1 MKATVIVKKLD
12 APHQMEPFTRF
23 QPLGDDMVGAVR
35 GAVRSI
41 FDELGGASLLKESGE
56 VYIKPNAV
64 DAKPYSHTRVEVLRE
79 IIDYW
84 KRAGAGKIYLFENAT
99 QANFTRLVYRAAGY
113 TRLCRETGAVPVFLD
128 EERGHA
134 LPFTGRTPASAA
146 DPDGYD
152 LTSFVMPD
160 TVMKL
165 IRERERHLYINVP
178 KLKTH
183 SMGVVTL
190 GVKNQWGFPM
200 QRSRGFD
207 HNYNLPHKLVDILGY
222 IQPDVTLI
230 EGVEGTIHGHYFA
243 TALADR
249 QVKSFRVLIAGT
261 NVVAADIVG
270 ARVFGLGIK
279 DVPHIALAIKRGL
292 SDGVK
297 SERDISLHG
306 DLKSLKNIDLVG
318 DMPVSGHYPWDLYPL
333 FPDDVRIV
341 KGTKLACREG
351 CVNNPLCAMQTMHLD
366 TAGKGGWTLL
376 MGKGH
381 DAKTVDSINGRVL
394 IAGHCAIEEVSER
407 LIRRLGR
414 KNVYL
419 SGECNDLSAT
429 VEALFH
435 LMKVN
440 PATYVPVNPL
450 VTFFEYLTARL
461 KGSSSRVPHPF
472 SHVLKR
478 V

>member
-1 MKATVIVKKLD
+1 MKTTVIIRKLD
-12 APHQMEPFTRF
+12 APHQREPFTRF
-23 QPLGDDMVGAVR
+23 MPLGDDMVRAVR

-41 FDELGGASLLKESGE
+41 FDELGGPTLLKESGE

-84 KRAGAGKIYLFENAT
+84 KRAGAKKIYLFENAT

-128 EERGHA
+128 EEKGHA
-134 LPFTGRTPASAA
+134 LAFTGRAPASAA
-146 DPDGYD
+146 NPDGYD
-152 LTSFVMPD
+152 LASFSMPE

-200 QRSRGFD
+200 QRSRGYD

-222 IQPDVTLI
+222 ISPDVTLI

-249 QVKSFRVLIAGT
+249 QVKPFRVLIAGT

-279 DVPHIALAIKRGL
+279 DVPHLALAIKRGL
-292 SDGVK
+292 SNGVK
-297 SERDISLHG
+297 SERDVSLSG
-306 DLKSLKNIDLVG
+306 DVKSLKNIDLIG
-318 DMPVSGHYPWDLYPL
+318 DMPAS
-333 FPDDVRIV
+333 
-341 KGTKLACREG
+341 
-351 CVNNPLCAMQTMHLD
+351 
-366 TAGKGGWTLL
+366 
-376 MGKGH
+376 
-381 DAKTVDSINGRVL
+381 
-394 IAGHCAIEEVSER
+394 
-407 LIRRLGR
+407 
-414 KNVYL
+414 
-419 SGECNDLSAT
+419 
-429 VEALFH
+429 
-435 LMKVN
+435 
-440 PATYVPVNPL
+440 
-450 VTFFEYLTARL
+450 
-461 KGSSSRVPHPF
+461 
-472 SHVLKR
+472 
-478 V
+478 